1 MSIIDYFRPKTKERL
16 MRGEH
21 VHWVENN
28 KRGSCIR
35 RCVLSFPPWVCR
47 QDLKDIWDECRRLE
61 KETGVRY
68 TIGHCIPL
76 SHPRVSGLSVPCN
89 LKPQPAI
96 ENFSK
101 GNAWCEWHGDL
112 FSQPEQLRLF

>member
-21 VHWVENN
+21 VH
-28 KRGSCIR
+28 
-35 RCVLSFPPWVCR
+35 
-47 QDLKDIWDECRRLE
+47 WDECRRLE